1 MVSFLLMLLRCL
13 TDGLLLCILISQTLS
28 KKIFH
33 FLGLIQMIECNI
45 SSFLW
50 TKVWLVVVPLNLI
63 NILLKHG
70 FLQDLLLEEVLISLV
85 VYLVVVVTEGVVS
98 INVVHVC
105 VELSFFSF
113 PDFTKFLDI
122 IEVSFQ
128 SHLSYSAVNV
138 SC

>member
-1 MVSFLLMLLRCL
+1 M
-13 TDGLLLCILISQTLS
+13 
-28 KKIFH
+28 
-33 FLGLIQMIECNI
+33 
-45 SSFLW
+45 
-50 TKVWLVVVPLNLI
+50 WLVVVPLNLI